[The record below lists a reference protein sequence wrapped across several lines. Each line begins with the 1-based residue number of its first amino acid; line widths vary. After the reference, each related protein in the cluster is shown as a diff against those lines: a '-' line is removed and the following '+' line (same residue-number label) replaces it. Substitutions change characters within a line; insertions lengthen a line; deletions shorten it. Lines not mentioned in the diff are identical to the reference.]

1 MSIQPQTFAAV
12 YHATGG
18 FGRLD
23 HGGFGRLDHKAL
35 MRATIKRDLALS
47 GLEFDAV
54 FDGAHTHKPVV
65 LGHVAKV
72 PNRTWPALVNRL
84 TMDQMRDYLAT
95 RANHHG
101 AKLALLC
108 VGDDVNGPDHVTLTN
123 DHATQALGRDI
134 MADALDEEAPQPAA
148 TPTFEL
154 PEVDASKQVALDA
167 VLSGFELPTYSTIKT
182 GVTALSEALT
192 AAEGRPMGGG
202 LTITLGEAKPE
213 REGELYPDCEAVEMV
228 NAQKVFG
235 TRSKLLDFDV
245 PVFRWDGEHPDVPD
259 LIEDYVFR
267 PKLLAR
273 VLYALIGDKRGI
285 LTGHTGTGKTTV
297 IEQVA
302 ARLNWPVARDNM
314 DSGRDRQDFT
324 GGHVITIKDG
334 VQVTEFQ
341 DGLLIQAME
350 AGYIL
355 ILDEFD
361 AARPD
366 VLFALQR
373 PMEGKGFIVTE
384 DGGREITPNAWFRI
398 MATANTKG
406 RGDEHGAYSGTRVMN
421 SAMLDR
427 FTVWA
432 EVPYL
437 TEAQTNKLLVNKGVG
452 SDMADIMATYFGLHT
467 KAFEMGETTIPLTP
481 RTMLEWADVAM
492 FLLSTTDKDD
502 ALKTGFEWT
511 MLDRCGEAD
520 RATVQGLMDRLSA

>member
-18 FGRLD
+18 FGRY
-23 HGGFGRLDHKAL
+23 DHKAL
-35 MRATIKRDLALS
+35 MRATIKKDLAQS
-47 GLEFDAV
+47 GLEFDRV
-54 FDGAHTHKPVV
+54 FHTDSTHRDVI
-65 LGHVAKV
+65 LDHVAKV

-84 TMDQMRDYLAT
+84 TMDQMRDYLAV
-95 RANHHG
+95 RENQHDAE
-101 AKLALLC
+101 LALLAAGGGIASPEH
-108 VGDDVNGPDHVTLTN
+108 VTLISAHVQEAIGDDV
-123 DHATQALGRDI
+123 
-134 MADALDEEAPQPAA
+134 EEAPAPAA

-154 PEVDASKQVALDA
+154 PEVDASKQAALDA
-167 VLSGFELPTYSTIKT
+167 VLSGFELPTYSDIKT
-182 GVTALSEALT
+182 GVTTLSEALT
-192 AAEGRPMGGG
+192 AAESRSVGGS
-202 LTITLGEAKPE
+202 LTINLGEAKPE
-213 REGELYPDCEAVEMV
+213 REGDLYPECEAVEMV

-273 VLYALIGDKRGI
+273 VLYALVGDKRGI

-384 DGGREITPNAWFRI
+384 DGGREVAPNAWFRI

-437 TEAQTNKLLVNKGVG
+437 TASQTTKLLTNKGVG
-452 SDMADIMATYFGLHT
+452 SDMADIMAGYFELHT

-492 FLLSTTDKDD
+492 FLLATTDKDD

-520 RATVQGLMDRLSA
+520 RATVQGLMDRLAA

>member
-18 FGRLD
+18 FGRY
-23 HGGFGRLDHKAL
+23 DHKAL
-35 MRATIKRDLALS
+35 MRATIKRDLAQS

-54 FDGAHTHKPVV
+54 FKVEGSFPAV
-65 LGHVAKV
+65 LLEHVAKV

-84 TMDQMRDYLAT
+84 TMDQMRDYLWGRSAGHD
-95 RANHHG
+95 AE
-101 AKLALLC
+101 AVLYI
-108 VGDDVNGPDHVTLTN
+108 VGTENSPEPDHVALTI
-123 DHATQALGRDI
+123 DLAQEVLGEDV
-134 MADALDEEAPQPAA
+134 EEAPKPEAA
-148 TPTFEL
+148 PTFEL
-154 PEVDASKQVALDA
+154 PEVDPSKQAALDA
-167 VLSGFELPTYSTIKT
+167 VLSGFELPSYSDIKT
-182 GVTALSEALT
+182 GVTSLSEALT
-192 AAEGRPMGGG
+192 AAEGRSTGGG

-213 REGELYPDCEAVEMV
+213 REGDLYPECVAVEMV

-245 PVFRWDGEHPDVPD
+245 PTFCWDGVHPDVPD
-259 LIEDYVFR
+259 LIDDYVFR

-273 VLYALIGDKRGI
+273 VLYALVGDKRGI

-302 ARLNWPVARDNM
+302 ARLCWPVARDNM

-324 GGHVITIKDG
+324 GGHVITIQDG

-341 DGLLIQAME
+341 DGLLLQAMQ

-384 DGGREITPNAWFRI
+384 DGGREVKPHAWFRI

-437 TEAQTNKLLVNKGVG
+437 TEAQTSKLLANKGVDADTAG
-452 SDMADIMATYFGLHT
+452 LMASYFSLHT

-481 RTMLEWADVAM
+481 RTMLEWADVTM
-492 FLLSTTDKDD
+492 FLQATTDK
-502 ALKTGFEWT
+502 AEAFSTGFEWT

-520 RATVQGLMDRLSA
+520 RATVQGLMDRLA

>member
-18 FGRLD
+18 FGRY
-23 HGGFGRLDHKAL
+23 DHKAL
-35 MRATIKRDLALS
+35 MRATIKRDLAQS
-47 GLEFDAV
+47 GLD
-54 FDGAHTHKPVV
+54 FDGVFHDHTTHNNV
-65 LGHVAKV
+65 LLEHVAKV

-84 TMDQMRDYLAT
+84 TMDQMRDYLWGRSAGHD
-95 RANHHG
+95 AE
-101 AKLALLC
+101 AVLYI
-108 VGDDVNGPDHVTLTN
+108 VGTENSPEPDHVALTI
-123 DHATQALGRDI
+123 DLAQEVLGEDV
-134 MADALDEEAPQPAA
+134 EEAPKPEAA
-148 TPTFEL
+148 PTFEL
-154 PEVDASKQVALDA
+154 PEVDPSKQAALDA
-167 VLSGFELPTYSTIKT
+167 VLSGFELPSYSDIKT
-182 GVTALSEALT
+182 GVTSLSEALT
-192 AAEGRPMGGG
+192 AAEGRSTGGG

-213 REGELYPDCEAVEMV
+213 REGDLYPECVAVEMV

-245 PVFRWDGEHPDVPD
+245 PTFCWDGVHPDVPD
-259 LIEDYVFR
+259 LIDDYVFR

-273 VLYALIGDKRGI
+273 VLYALVGDKRGI

-302 ARLNWPVARDNM
+302 ARLCWPVARDNM

-324 GGHVITIKDG
+324 GGHVITIQDG

-341 DGLLIQAME
+341 DGLLLQAMQ

-384 DGGREITPNAWFRI
+384 DGGREVKPNAWFRI

-437 TEAQTNKLLVNKGVG
+437 TEAQTSKLLANKGVDADTAG
-452 SDMADIMATYFGLHT
+452 LMASYFSLHT

-481 RTMLEWADVAM
+481 RTMLEWADVTM
-492 FLLSTTDKDD
+492 FLQATTDK
-502 ALKTGFEWT
+502 AEAFSTGFEWT

-520 RATVQGLMDRLSA
+520 RATVQGLMDRLA

>member
-1 MSIQPQTFAAV
+1 MTIQPQTFAAI

-18 FGRLD
+18 FGRY
-23 HGGFGRLDHKAL
+23 DHKAL
-35 MRATIKRDLALS
+35 MRATIKRDLAQS
-47 GLEFDAV
+47 GLDFDEH
-54 FDGAHTHKPVV
+54 FHSGTTHHDV
-65 LGHVAKV
+65 LLDHVAKV

-84 TMDQMRDYLAT
+84 TMDQMRDYLSR
-95 RANHHG
+95 RADG
-101 AKLALLC
+101 YDTEIALLQIGGVEIVPMDC
-108 VGDDVNGPDHVTLTN
+108 GPVTSDLV
-123 DHATQALGRDI
+123 QEALG
-134 MADALDEEAPQPAA
+134 ADVEEAPKPAA
-148 TPTFEL
+148 TPTFAL
-154 PEVDASKQVALDA
+154 PEVDPAKLAALDN
-167 VLSGFELPTYSTIKT
+167 VLSGFELPTYSDIKT
-182 GVTALSEALT
+182 GVTVLSEALT
-192 AAEGRPMGGG
+192 AAESHPVGGG

-213 REGELYPDCEAVEMV
+213 REGELYPECEAVEMV

-259 LIEDYVFR
+259 LIDDYVFR

-273 VLYALIGDKRGI
+273 VLYALVGDKRGI

-297 IEQVA
+297 LEQVA
-302 ARLNWPVARDNM
+302 ARLFWPVARDNM

-324 GGHVITIKDG
+324 GGHVITIQDG
-334 VQVTEFQ
+334 VQVTEFRE
-341 DGLLIQAME
+341 GLLLQAMQ

-384 DGGREITPNAWFRI
+384 DGGREIEPNSWFRI

-406 RGDEHGAYSGTRVMN
+406 RGDDHGAYSGTRVMN
-421 SAMLDR
+421 SALLDR

-437 TEAQTNKLLVNKGVG
+437 TTSQTNKLLINKGVG
-452 SDMADIMATYFGLHT
+452 PDMADIMASYFGLHT

-492 FLLSTTDKDD
+492 FLLGNTDKDE

-520 RATVQGLMDRLSA
+520 RATVQGLMDRLAA

>member
-1 MSIQPQTFAAV
+1 MSIQPQTFAAI

-18 FGRLD
+18 FGRY
-23 HGGFGRLDHKAL
+23 DHKAL
-35 MRATIKRDLALS
+35 MRTTIKRDLAQS
-47 GLEFDAV
+47 GLD
-54 FDGAHTHKPVV
+54 FDGVFSGTTGHPPV
-65 LGHVAKV
+65 LLDHVAKV

-84 TMDQMRDYLAT
+84 TMDQMRDYLWGRSAGHDT
-95 RANHHG
+95 EAV
-101 AKLALLC
+101 LYV
-108 VGDDVNGPDHVTLTN
+108 VGTPCPEPDHVDMPL
-123 DHATQALGRDI
+123 DFAEEVLG
-134 MADALDEEAPQPAA
+134 ADVEEAPKPEAAPA
-148 TPTFEL
+148 FEL
-154 PEVDASKQVALDA
+154 PEVDPSKQAALDA
-167 VLSGFELPTYSTIKT
+167 VLSGFELPSYSDIKT

-192 AAEGRPMGGG
+192 AAEGRSTGGG

-213 REGELYPDCEAVEMV
+213 REGDLYPDCVAIEMV

-245 PVFRWDGEHPDVPD
+245 PTFVWDDVHPDVPD
-259 LIEDYVFR
+259 LIDDYVFR

-324 GGHVITIKDG
+324 GGHVITIQDG

-341 DGLLIQAME
+341 DGLLLQAMQ

-384 DGGREITPNAWFRI
+384 DGGREVKPNAWFR
-398 MATANTKG
+398 MFGTMNTKG
-406 RGDEHGAYSGTRVMN
+406 RGDDHGNYQGTRPMN
-421 SAMLDR
+421 AALLDR

-437 TEAQTNKLLVNKGVG
+437 TASQTSKLLTNRGLG
-452 SDMADIMATYFGLHT
+452 SDMADVMARYFELHT
-467 KAFEMGETTIPLTP
+467 KAFEMGETTIPLSP
-481 RTMLEWADVAM
+481 RTMLEWCDVAM
-492 FLLSTTDKDD
+492 FLLATTDKDD
-502 ALKTGFEWT
+502 ALQTGFEWT

-520 RATVQGLMDRLSA
+520 RATVQGFMDRLAA

>member
-18 FGRLD
+18 YGRY
-23 HGGFGRLDHKAL
+23 DHKAL
-35 MRATIKRDLALS
+35 MRTTIKKDLGQS
-47 GLEFDAV
+47 GLD
-54 FDGAHTHKPVV
+54 FDGVFHDHTTHNNV
-65 LGHVAKV
+65 LLDHVTKV

-84 TMDQMRDYLAT
+84 TMDQMRDYLAS
-95 RANHHG
+95 REKQHDAE
-101 AKLALLC
+101 LALLA
-108 VGDDVNGPDHVTLTN
+108 VGSDEDAPNHVALTADLAQEVLGDDV
-123 DHATQALGRDI
+123 
-134 MADALDEEAPQPAA
+134 EEAPKPAA
-148 TPTFEL
+148 TPTFSL
-154 PEVDASKQVALDA
+154 PEVDPSKQAALDA
-167 VLSGFELPTYSTIKT
+167 VLSGFELPTYSDIRT
-182 GVTALSEALT
+182 GVTVLSEALT
-192 AAEGRPMGGG
+192 ASEGRPVGGG

-213 REGELYPDCEAVEMV
+213 RAGDLYPECVAVEMV

-245 PVFRWDGEHPDVPD
+245 PVFQWDGVHPDVPD
-259 LIEDYVFR
+259 LIDDYVFR

-273 VLYALIGDKRGI
+273 VLYALVGDKRGI

-302 ARLNWPVARDNM
+302 ARLSWPVARDNM

-324 GGHVITIKDG
+324 GGHVITIQDG

-341 DGLLIQAME
+341 DGLLLQAMQ

-384 DGGREITPNAWFRI
+384 DGGREVKPNAWFRI

-437 TEAQTNKLLVNKGVG
+437 TEAQTGKLLANKGVDADTAG
-452 SDMADIMATYFGLHT
+452 LMASYFSLHT

-481 RTMLEWADVAM
+481 RTMLEWADVTL
-492 FLLSTTDKDD
+492 FLQATSGKDE
-502 ALKTGFEWT
+502 AFYTGFEWT

-520 RATVQGLMDRLSA
+520 RATVQGLMDRLAA

>member
-1 MSIQPQTFAAV
+1 MTIQPQTFAAV
-12 YHATGG
+12 YHAT
-18 FGRLD
+18 
-23 HGGFGRLDHKAL
+23 GGFGRLDHKAL

-47 GLEFDAV
+47 GLEFDGV
-54 FDGAHTHKPVV
+54 FDGPTTHQSV
-65 LGHVAKV
+65 LLEHVAKV

-84 TMDQMRDYLAT
+84 TMDQMRDYLSV
-95 RANHHG
+95 RANHHD
-101 AKLALLC
+101 AEMALLV
-108 VGDDVNGPDHVTLTN
+108 VGSDTNGPDHVTIISGHVR
-123 DHATQALGRDI
+123 DALGD
-134 MADALDEEAPQPAA
+134 DVEEVRQPAA

-154 PEVDASKQVALDA
+154 PEVDASKQAALDA
-167 VLSGFELPTYSTIKT
+167 VLSGFELPTYADIKT

-192 AAEGRPMGGG
+192 AAESRPMGAG

-452 SDMADIMATYFGLHT
+452 SDMADIMASYFGLHT

>member
-1 MSIQPQTFAAV
+1 MTIQPQTFAAI
-12 YHATGG
+12 YHAT
-18 FGRLD
+18 
-23 HGGFGRLDHKAL
+23 GGFGRLDHKAL

-47 GLEFDAV
+47 GLDFKERFASG
-54 FDGAHTHKPVV
+54 DGYPQELLEHVV
-65 LGHVAKV
+65 KV
-72 PNRTWPALVNRL
+72 PNHTWPALVNRL
-84 TMDQMRDYLAT
+84 TMDQMRDYLAVRIGGYDAEAT
-95 RANHHG
+95 LYH
-101 AKLALLC
+101 
-108 VGDDVNGPDHVTLTN
+108 VGTGHVAPAHISMTS
-123 DHATQALGRDI
+123 DHAQDALGEDV
-134 MADALDEEAPQPAA
+134 EEAPAPAA
-148 TPTFEL
+148 TPTFAL

-167 VLSGFELPTYSTIKT
+167 VLSGFELPSYADIKT

-192 AAEGRPMGGG
+192 AAESRPVGGG
-202 LTITLGEAKPE
+202 LTINLGEAKPE
-213 REGELYPDCEAVEMV
+213 REGELYPECEAIEMV

-259 LIEDYVFR
+259 LIDDYVFR

-273 VLYALIGDKRGI
+273 VLYALVGDKRGI

-350 AGYIL
+350 AGYIM

-452 SDMADIMATYFGLHT
+452 SDMADVMATYFGLHT

-481 RTMLEWADVAM
+481 RTMLEWAEVVM
-492 FLLSTTDKDD
+492 FLLATTDKDD
-502 ALKTGFEWT
+502 ALKTGFEWC

-520 RATVQGLMDRLSA
+520 RATVQGLMDRLAA

>member
-1 MSIQPQTFAAV
+1 MTIQPQTFAAV
-12 YHATGG
+12 YHAT
-18 FGRLD
+18 
-23 HGGFGRLDHKAL
+23 GGFGRLDHKAL

-54 FDGAHTHKPVV
+54 FDGIYTHQPVV
-65 LGHVAKV
+65 LEHVAKV

-84 TMDQMRDYLAT
+84 TMDQMRDYLAA
-95 RANHHG
+95 RANQHD
-101 AKLALLC
+101 AEMALL
-108 VGDDVNGPDHVTLTN
+108 VTGSDTNGPDHVTIISGHVR
-123 DHATQALGRDI
+123 DALGD
-134 MADALDEEAPQPAA
+134 DVEEVPQPVAA
-148 TPTFEL
+148 APTFDL
-154 PEVDASKQVALDA
+154 PEVDASKQAALDA
-167 VLSGFELPTYSTIKT
+167 VLSGFELPTYSDIKT

-192 AAEGRPMGGG
+192 AAESRPMGGG

-452 SDMADIMATYFGLHT
+452 SDMADIMASYFGLHT

>member
-1 MSIQPQTFAAV
+1 MTIQPQTFAAV
-12 YHATGG
+12 YHAA
-18 FGRLD
+18 
-23 HGGFGRLDHKAL
+23 GGFGRLDHKAL

-54 FDGAHTHKPVV
+54 FDGASTHKPVV
-65 LGHVAKV
+65 LEHVAKV

-84 TMDQMRDYLAT
+84 TMDQMRDYLAV
-95 RANHHG
+95 RAIDHN
-101 AKLALLC
+101 APLALLC
-108 VGDDVNGPDHVTLTN
+108 VGTDAHTPDHVAITGA
-123 DHATQALGRDI
+123 HALEALGEDV
-134 MADALDEEAPQPAA
+134 EEAPQPAA

-167 VLSGFELPTYSTIKT
+167 VLSGFELPSYSDIKT

-192 AAEGRPMGGG
+192 AAESRPMGAG

-452 SDMADIMATYFGLHT
+452 SDMADIMASYFGLHT

>member
-23 HGGFGRLDHKAL
+23 HKAL
-35 MRATIKRDLALS
+35 MRATIKRDLAQS
-47 GLEFDAV
+47 GLEFDGV
-54 FDGAHTHKPVV
+54 FHDHTTHKQV
-65 LGHVAKV
+65 LLDHVAKV

-84 TMDQMRDYLAT
+84 TMDQMRDYLAV
-95 RANHHG
+95 RANKHDVE
-101 AKLALLC
+101 LALL
-108 VGDDVNGPDHVTLTN
+108 VVGGDVKGPDGYQITPELAQDALGDDV
-123 DHATQALGRDI
+123 
-134 MADALDEEAPQPAA
+134 EEAPTPAA
-148 TPTFEL
+148 TTTFAL
-154 PEVDASKQVALDA
+154 PEVDPAKLAALDN
-167 VLSGFELPTYSTIKT
+167 VLSGFELPTYSDIKT
-182 GVTALSEALT
+182 GVTVLSEALT
-192 AAEGRPMGGG
+192 AAESRPVGGG

-213 REGELYPDCEAVEMV
+213 REGELYPDCEAIEMV

-245 PVFRWDGEHPDVPD
+245 PVFRWDDEHPDVPD
-259 LIEDYVFR
+259 MIDDYVFR

-273 VLYALIGDKRGI
+273 VLYALVGDKRGI

-384 DGGREITPNAWFRI
+384 DGGREIVPNAWFRI

-437 TEAQTNKLLVNKGVG
+437 TEAQTSKLLTSRGVG

-492 FLLSTTDKDD
+492 FLLATTDKDD

-520 RATVQGLMDRLSA
+520 RATVQGLMDRLAA